1 MSWVDGTLRTWRTAN
16 NMDIYDDPLLE
27 AVVEQIKKDFEEQDE
42 TALYELLS
50 FLPKRRLLG
59 YLPEETQQVLKQKP

>member
-1 MSWVDGTLRTWRTAN
+1 
-16 NMDIYDDPLLE
+16 MDIYDDPLIE
-27 AVVEQIKKDFEEQDE
+27 AVVEQIKKDFVEHDE

-59 YLPEETQQVLKQKP
+59 YLPEEEQERLKQQRIS

>member
-1 MSWVDGTLRTWRTAN
+1 
-16 NMDIYDDPLLE
+16 MDIYDDPILE
-27 AVVEQIKKDFEEQDE
+27 SVVEQIKKDFVEQDE

-59 YLPEETQQVLKQKP
+59 YLPEETQQELLKQKKNG

>member
-1 MSWVDGTLRTWRTAN
+1 MVLQGHGELQIT
-16 NMDIYDDPLLE
+16 MDIYDDPLIE
-27 AVVEQIKKDFEEQDE
+27 AVVEQIKKDFVEQDE

-59 YLPEETQQVLKQKP
+59 YLPEETQQLFKMKT

>member
-1 MSWVDGTLRTWRTAN
+1 
-16 NMDIYDDPLLE
+16 MDYLDDPLIE
-27 AVVEQIKKDFEEQDE
+27 AVVEQIKKDFQEQDE

-59 YLPEETQQVLKQKP
+59 YLPEETQQLFKQKT

>member
-1 MSWVDGTLRTWRTAN
+1 
-16 NMDIYDDPLLE
+16 MDIYDDPILE
-27 AVVEQIKKDFEEQDE
+27 SVVEQIKKDFVEQDE

-59 YLPEETQQVLKQKP
+59 YLPEETQQQLLKQKTNG

>member
-1 MSWVDGTLRTWRTAN
+1 ME
-16 NMDIYDDPLLE
+16 MFDDHLLD

-50 FLPKRRLLG
+50 NLPKRRLMA
-59 YLPEETQQVLKQKP
+59 YLPDEVQAELNQKK